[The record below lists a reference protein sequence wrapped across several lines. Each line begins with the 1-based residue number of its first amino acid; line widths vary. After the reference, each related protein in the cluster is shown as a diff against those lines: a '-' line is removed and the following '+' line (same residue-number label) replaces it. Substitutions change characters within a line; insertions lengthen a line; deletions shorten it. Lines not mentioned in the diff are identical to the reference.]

1 MQSLM
6 FKGTLGSSA
15 TGCVLLLCCF
25 LRPAALG
32 QFRFLLI
39 MRFPG
44 SMCSIRA
51 FRWRK
56 KGCAQARVP
65 ECLRKD
71 EKVASYMDPIGA
83 PCCKFHLH
91 NQLIRLSKLDPSGAL

>member
-1 MQSLM
+1 M
-6 FKGTLGSSA
+6 G
-15 TGCVLLLCCF
+15 
-25 LRPAALG
+25 
-32 QFRFLLI
+32 
-39 MRFPG
+39 
-44 SMCSIRA
+44 IRA

-83 PCCKFHLH
+83 PCCQFHLH
-91 NQLIRLSKLDPSGAL
+91 NQLIQPSKLDPSGAL